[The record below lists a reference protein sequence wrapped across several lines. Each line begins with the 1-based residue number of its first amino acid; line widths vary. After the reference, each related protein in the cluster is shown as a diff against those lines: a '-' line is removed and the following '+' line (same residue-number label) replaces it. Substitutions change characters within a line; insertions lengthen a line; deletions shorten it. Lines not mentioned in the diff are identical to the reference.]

1 MDDRSQGKVS
11 DAIDDRIVFIL
22 GSGRSGTTLLYKLL
36 AAHPGVGYLSNYQSR
51 APALP
56 SLALLHRV
64 PRRALAMKRRAW
76 FGGQGNAYFE
86 GRRGWSQFWVP
97 APAECESVFER
108 AGVPPTPAP
117 GFVLGE
123 PGLTRLRESFAT
135 VLRAGGGQAL
145 VCKRTANN
153 RRVAV
158 LRQAFPRCRFI
169 HLVRDGRSVADSLVR
184 VGWWADH
191 ELFWAGKT
199 PRELK
204 AEGASELHIA
214 ARNWVEGMH
223 QIERGLQSVEPAAK
237 HTLRYEQLLADP
249 VGELRRMLRFM
260 NVAQHDDARFE
271 AFIASLSIK
280 PAEASWQ
287 RKWSPAER
295 ESVTALQRDTLDR
308 WGYA

>member
-1 MDDRSQGKVS
+1 MDDKV
-11 DAIDDRIVFIL
+11 VFIL

-36 AAHPGVGYLSNYQSR
+36 AAHPAVGYLSNYQSR
-51 APALP
+51 LPALP
-56 SLALLHRV
+56 GLALMHRIPRHSLAL
-64 PRRALAMKRRAW
+64 KRKAW

-97 APAECESVFER
+97 APAEAESVFER
-108 AGVPPTPAP
+108 AGIPPTPP
-117 GFVLGE
+117 HDFVLEE
-123 PGLTRLRESFAT
+123 PRLGRLRNTFES
-135 VLRAGGGQAL
+135 VLQQGGGDVV

-158 LRQAFPRCRFI
+158 LRQAFPRCKFV

-191 ELFWAGKT
+191 QLFWAGKT

-204 AEGASELHIA
+204 AEGVSELHIA

-223 QIERGLQSVEPAAK
+223 QIERGLETVEAASK
-237 HTLRYEQLLADP
+237 HTLHYEQLLADP
-249 VGELRRMLRFM
+249 HGELRKLMRFM
-260 NVAQHDDARFE
+260 GVQAYADREYED
-271 AFIASLSIK
+271 FIASLSIK
-280 PAEASWQ
+280 PVDASWR
-287 RKWSPAER
+287 RKWSAADC
-295 ESVTALQRDTLDR
+295 ESVTALQRDTLIR

>member
-1 MDDRSQGKVS
+1 MDDRV
-11 DAIDDRIVFIL
+11 VFIL

-36 AAHPGVGYLSNYQSR
+36 AAHPDVGYLSNYQSR
-51 APALP
+51 LPAVQGM
-56 SLALLHRV
+56 ALMHRV
-64 PRRALAMKRRAW
+64 PRHSLALKRKAW

-86 GRRGWSQFWVP
+86 GRRKWSQFWIP
-97 APAECESVFER
+97 APAEAESVFEH

-117 GFVLGE
+117 DFVLGE
-123 PGLTRLRESFAT
+123 PGLSRLRGTFET
-135 VLRAGGGQAL
+135 VLRQGGGEVL
-145 VCKRTANN
+145 LCKRTANN

-158 LRQAFPRCRFI
+158 LRQAFPACKFI

-191 ELFWAGKT
+191 QLFWAGKT

-214 ARNWVEGMH
+214 ARNWVEGMQ
-223 QIERGLQSVEPAAK
+223 QIEQGLQKIEPAMK
-237 HTLRYEQLLADP
+237 YTLRYEQLLADP
-249 VGELRRMLRFM
+249 HAELRKLLRFM
-260 NVAQHDDARFE
+260 NVQAYADPEYE

-280 PAEASWQ
+280 PVEASWR
-287 RKWSPAER
+287 RKWSPADCET
-295 ESVTALQRDTLDR
+295 VTALQRDTLAR

>member
-1 MDDRSQGKVS
+1 MDDRV
-11 DAIDDRIVFIL
+11 VFIL

-36 AAHPGVGYLSNYQSR
+36 AAHPAVGYLSNYQSR
-51 APALP
+51 FPALP
-56 SLALLHRV
+56 GLAALHRV
-64 PRRALAMKRRAW
+64 PRHSLALKRQAW

-86 GRRGWSQFWVP
+86 GRRDWSQLWVP
-97 APAECESVFER
+97 APAEAESVFAR
-108 AGVPPTPAP
+108 AGVPPTPAD
-117 GFVLGE
+117 GYVLPE
-123 PGLTRLRESFAT
+123 RGLQRLRRTFEA
-135 VLRAGGGQAL
+135 VLQQGGGDVL

-158 LRQAFPRCRFI
+158 LRQAFPGCKFI

-223 QIERGLQSVEPAAK
+223 QIERGLQNVEPAAK
-237 HTLRYEQLLADP
+237 HTLRYEQLLVDP
-249 VGELRRMLRFM
+249 IGELRRLFRFM
-260 NVAQHDDARFE
+260 GVAAYADPQYE
-271 AFIASLSIK
+271 AFVASLSIK
-280 PAEASWQ
+280 PVEASWR
-287 RKWSPAER
+287 RKWSAADC
-295 ESVTALQRDTLDR
+295 ESVTALQRDTLIR